1 MTAARRHL
9 DTKRLES
16 NRERVARTLGASSSS
31 AAPAVGEKTGYI
43 PKGYCVKWNKGTCT
57 NDSCTYKH
65 EKPPPKKD
73 RSQSRPPS
81 ERGRSPSRDRNER
94 TRKSSHVSFG
104 NKADA
109 IEVVSVDLA
118 MRGSNQN
125 LPVPRLLP
133 GRPRMTRKDQDGRT
147 AGAQAKAGIVLR
159 SRRDLGVQGTAV
171 PQRGIRVSLK
181 RTKHPHGSGCLPDC
195 IDACIRFQRM
205 PAATYPCGQLPRSDI
220 QHQSRRVSSHCRG
233 GSCAC
238 QSSIKEV

>member
-1 MTAARRHL
+1 MRNLLQRRIEVSQDRPLKEADHHPGV
-9 DTKRLES
+9 DMKRT
-16 NRERVARTLGASSSS
+16 RSSSH
-31 AAPAVGEKTGYI
+31 A
-43 PKGYCVKWNKGTCT
+43 
-57 NDSCTYKH
+57 
-65 EKPPPKKD
+65 
-73 RSQSRPPS
+73 
-81 ERGRSPSRDRNER
+81 
-94 TRKSSHVSFG
+94 SFG

-118 MRGSNQN
+118 MKGSNQN

-133 GRPRMTRKDQDGRT
+133 GRHRMTRKDQDGRT